1 MAADSERKIGGNS
14 LNQNH
19 IAIDGRGALFYRGT
33 GIGTYTWQLL
43 SHLPREIP
51 DLQIFL
57 PGMEYKNFTFSA
69 DQCSEQKDIWRE
81 DFLPKIL
88 NEKGIDLYHVP
99 QNGIGLPCR
108 KVCKETVTIHDLIP
122 YLYPETVGRGYLREF
137 LKEMPRIMER
147 SDGIITV
154 SECSAQDIRRIFGYP
169 KEKIHVI
176 HEAPE
181 PIYQPIKKEK
191 TEEFLS
197 EKYGIYGDYILYV
210 GGFGIRKNVKA
221 LINAFYL
228 LKKEE
233 AFPLKLVLPGKRNRD
248 HDGLD
253 ALAEAL
259 QIQDD
264 VIFPDYV
271 PVADLPY
278 FYNGAT
284 MMIYPS
290 IYEGFGLPPLEAM
303 ACGTPVI
310 AARTSSLPEI
320 LGNSVLWFDPFD
332 TANLAEQIHR
342 LWSSETLRSRIAKLG
357 KEKAAS
363 YTWQKTAKETA
374 KVLCSI

>member
-1 MAADSERKIGGNS
+1 M
-14 LNQNH
+14 NQNH

-33 GIGTYTWQLL
+33 GIGTYTWQML
-43 SHLPREIP
+43 SHLPKEIP

-57 PGMEYKNFTFSA
+57 PGMEYQNFTFSA
-69 DQCSEQKDIWRE
+69 HSCTEQKDLWRD
-81 DFLPKIL
+81 DFLPKAL
-88 NEKGIDLYHVP
+88 AEKGIGLYHVP

-108 KVCKETVTIHDLIP
+108 KICKETVTIHDLIP
-122 YLYPETVGRGYLREF
+122 YLYPETVGRGYLKEF
-137 LKEMPRIMER
+137 LKEMPKIMER

-154 SECSAQDIRRIFGYP
+154 SECSAGDIRRIFDYP

-181 PIYQPIKKEK
+181 PIYRPIDKAEVKA
-191 TEEFLS
+191 FLS

-228 LKKEE
+228 LKREE

-253 ALAEAL
+253 ALVEAL
-259 QIQDD
+259 QIEKD

-278 FYNGAT
+278 FYNGAA
-284 MMIYPS
+284 MMVYPS

-310 AARTSSLPEI
+310 AAKTSSLPEI
-320 LGNSVLWFDPFD
+320 LGSAALWCNPFD
-332 TANLAEQIHR
+332 TTDIAGQMHR
-342 LWSSETLRSRIAKLG
+342 LYVSPTLRSHLSQKG

-363 YTWQKTAKETA
+363 YTWQKAAVETA
-374 KVLCSI
+374 DFFRKILR